1 MQAKSTGPIEPDEE
15 GAIGN
20 LQEDMQQTHPFS
32 SSSQSKNFGPS
43 ACGETTQQ
51 HLIDSYKR
59 EARAT
64 IESDSSES
72 QIHDSF
78 SGNTSDSDCP
88 DHIKA
93 NPRRYKR
100 NQAPRKTRQQR
111 DSLAARAQSIVA
123 QSAFQNV
130 PRQPPRASERMARAT
145 TEMMDLTS
153 EPEIEAEGE
162 TKLESIE
169 RRWRKIRPAP
179 APAHGPVTAPDVYLY
194 KYARRL
200 YGGQHAPPATQDS
213 NYPRIIPSA
222 SPSPT
227 PRYTSLYASPVSQY
241 RGDQSVRLHL
251 LAPSDSLRYRSD
263 IIKPIDAKKA
273 KRKWEYD
280 S

>member
-1 MQAKSTGPIEPDEE
+1 MQAKATGPIESDEE

-20 LQEDMQQTHPFS
+20 LQEDVRQAHSVS
-32 SSSQSKNFGPS
+32 SNSQSKNFGPCARS
-43 ACGETTQQ
+43 ETTQQ
-51 HLIDSYKR
+51 HLRDGDKR

-64 IESDSSES
+64 IESDSNES
-72 QIHDSF
+72 QIDDSF

-88 DHIKA
+88 EYIKA

-100 NQAPRKTRQQR
+100 NQAPEKTRQR
-111 DSLAARAQSIVA
+111 DSLAARPQNIVE
-123 QSAFQNV
+123 QSAFQDV
-130 PRQPPRASERMARAT
+130 PRQPPRASEIRARAT
-145 TEMMDLTS
+145 TEMIDLTS

-169 RRWRKIRPAP
+169 SRRRKIRPV
-179 APAHGPVTAPDVYLY
+179 HGPATGPDVYLY
-194 KYARRL
+194 KYACCL
-200 YGGQHAPPATQDS
+200 YGGQHAPPATQDT
-213 NYPRIIPSA
+213 NYPQIVSSA
-222 SPSPT
+222 SPSLTPT
-227 PRYTSLYASPVSQY
+227 PRYTSPYASPVSQY

-251 LAPSDSLRYRSD
+251 LAPSDSLRHRSD